1 MKTPSIILIGFL
13 LALAPLASA
22 QSGSE
27 HKNTPPVAKWLA
39 DFSNLPKEARAEYI
53 SLFQQAK
60 KAYQI
65 GDWAVCYGLLSQCDF
80 IYDRNPHV
88 WNLRAVC
95 LIAQKKYAEAEI
107 ELNKVRKEL
116 PHDETTLMNIANLHM
131 GKGEFQQCIEIIHDI
146 IESLPVPGYQSLTDI
161 LTFRI
166 YLCHIMLGQKKEAKE
181 LVSHLTPLSDTPL
194 YYYSQAA
201 LHISRGNKTQARQD
215 IQAADTI
222 FAKGNAT
229 LPYLRAIQAS
239 GLEEKFLKNTP

>member
-1 MKTPSIILIGFL
+1 MRIILTGL
-13 LALAPLASA
+13 LGLFTLSLPLAA
-22 QSGSE
+22 QQQQAA
-27 HKNTPPVAKWLA
+27 PVAGWLA
-39 DFSNLPKEARAEYI
+39 DFSNLPKETRAEYI
-53 SLFQQAK
+53 DLFHRAK
-60 KAYQI
+60 RAYVF
-65 GDWAVCYGLLSQCDF
+65 GDWIICYALLEECEML
-80 IYDRNPHV
+80 YNKNPHV
-88 WNLRAVC
+88 WNLRTVC
-95 LIAQKKYAEAEI
+95 LIAQDKLEEAEQ
-107 ELNKVRKEL
+107 ELIKAKKEL
-116 PHDETTLMNIANLHM
+116 PHDETTYMNIANLHM
-131 GKGEFQQCIEIIHDI
+131 AKGEYQQCIDVLRNIID
-146 IESLPVPGYQSLTDI
+146 SMPDPVSQNLVDI

-166 YLCHIMLGQKKEAKE
+166 YLCHIMLGQRKEARK

>member
-1 MKTPSIILIGFL
+1 MRVL
-13 LALAPLASA
+13 LTGLLGLFAISLPLTA
-22 QSGSE
+22 QQQQE
-27 HKNTPPVAKWLA
+27 MPVAKWLA
-39 DFSNLPKEARAEYI
+39 DFSNLLREERSQYIELFHRAKQAYI
-53 SLFQQAK
+53 TGNWV
-60 KAYQI
+60 I
-65 GDWAVCYGLLSQCDF
+65 CYTLLEECEM
-80 IYDRNPHV
+80 IYNKNPHV

-95 LIAQKKYAEAEI
+95 LIAQNKLEEAEQ
-107 ELNKVRKEL
+107 ELLKAKKEL
-116 PHDETTLMNIANLHM
+116 PHDETTYMNIANLHM
-131 GKGEFQQCIEIIHDI
+131 AKGEYQQCIDVLRNIID
-146 IESLPVPGYQSLTDI
+146 SMPDPVSQHLVDI

-166 YLCHIMLGQKKEAKE
+166 YLCHIMLGQRKEAKT

-194 YYYSQAA
+194 YYYSQAV

>member
-1 MKTPSIILIGFL
+1 MRIILTGL
-13 LALAPLASA
+13 LGLFTLSLPLAA
-22 QSGSE
+22 QQQQAA
-27 HKNTPPVAKWLA
+27 PVARWLA
-39 DFSNLPKEARAEYI
+39 DFSNLPKETRAEYI
-53 SLFQQAK
+53 DLFHRAKQA
-60 KAYQI
+60 YVF
-65 GDWAVCYGLLSQCDF
+65 GDWIICYALLEECEM
-80 IYDRNPHV
+80 IYNKNPHV

-95 LIAQKKYAEAEI
+95 LIGQKKLEEAEQ
-107 ELNKVRKEL
+107 ELIKAKKEL
-116 PHDETTLMNIANLHM
+116 PHDETTYMNIANLHM
-131 GKGEFQQCIEIIHDI
+131 AKGEYQQCIDVLSNIID
-146 IESLPVPGYQSLTDI
+146 SMPDPVSQNLVDI

-166 YLCHIMLGQKKEAKE
+166 YLCHIMLGQRKEARQ

-201 LHISRGNKTQARQD
+201 LHISRGDRTQARQD